1 MIYIGAL
8 RKQVEIMSTNLN
20 LESVSLGACQGG
32 LTANGNTL
40 LGQLPRQNTLAG
52 RLTILFIK
60 M

>member
-1 MIYIGAL
+1 
-8 RKQVEIMSTNLN
+8 MSTNLN